1 MWGAVIRFGYTA
13 LMWLGTASTGWFISD
28 WFNETNT
35 TAQADATA
43 DVATSGG
50 HSENKSWWT
59 QKRVIALALGVIGLV
74 LWARNNYRLEKKG
87 K

>member
-28 WFNETNT
+28 WFNESST
-35 TAQADATA
+35 TTQAEATA
-43 DVATSGG
+43 DVASGG
-50 HSENKSWWT
+50 AYSENKVYWT
-59 QKRVIALALGVIGLV
+59 QKRVIALALGIIGLV
-74 LWARNNYRLEKKG
+74 LWYRNNQKK